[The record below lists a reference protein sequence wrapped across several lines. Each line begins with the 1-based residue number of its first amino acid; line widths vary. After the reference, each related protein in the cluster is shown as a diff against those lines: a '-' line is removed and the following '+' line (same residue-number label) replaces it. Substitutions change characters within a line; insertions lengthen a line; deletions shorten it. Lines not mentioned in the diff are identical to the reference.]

1 MTGKERE
8 KVNIDKSSRK
18 LAVEESKERGTERT
32 AMICLGNTLNDF
44 FFYWDKKKKSI
55 LTSLC
60 LIHSLIMK
68 LLGEMECLS
77 GDLMKLCSIFK
88 ITFAS

>member
-18 LAVEESKERGTERT
+18 LAVEESKERRAEKT
-32 AMICLGNTLNDF
+32 AVICLGNTLNDF
-44 FFYWDKKKKSI
+44 FFYWDKKKKY
-55 LTSLC
+55 TYLC
-60 LIHSLIMK
+60 LIRSLIMK

-77 GDLMKLCSIFK
+77 GDLMKFCSILK